1 MLNFLQRF
9 SADVIGVL
17 SGLDRIRFRG
27 TQRLLATRRGMAQY
41 LWQRRILWKDFRS
54 FATQTTETM
63 RQALEEQVEQL
74 GRPLVYL
81 NSSQVRKETL
91 ALELAARD
99 GITAG
104 LVAVLKCV
112 EPCISF
118 TVRRNRQE
126 KMLELVCQPMKCLHY
141 YHYYLDP
148 RFGLMHVRT
157 QSWFPFTVHI
167 CMNGREWLAR
177 QMDAAGIGYA
187 KKDNC
192 FVDIADLP
200 AAQALFDA
208 QLRTDWPTLL
218 AGLAAQSNPAHA
230 QLFASCPV
238 PYYWSAEETE
248 WASDVMFRTPES
260 LAQLMPRLV
269 RHGVEVLSCV
279 DVLRFLGRR
288 EPVQCGT
295 VGHFKGEVVT
305 DLKRRPEGVRLL
317 HRVNRNWIKMYDKQ
331 GTVLRVETVVND
343 ARDMKVFRA
352 PEGDANGAKKWLS
365 LRKGVADLH
374 RRTEISQKANDRYLD
389 SLATVAETE
398 PLSKL
403 TERLTRPVEWK
414 GRRSRALNPFGEA
427 DAVLLAAVGRGEFL
441 LNGFRNRHL
450 RDLLLAGNATAPAEA
465 RRQTSTVTRK
475 IRLLRAHGVIQKVT
489 STQRYIVTEYGRTT
503 ITALLAARNANTKL
517 LAA

>member
-1 MLNFLQRF
+1 MWKFLHRF
-9 SADVIGVL
+9 GAEVIGEL

-27 TQRLLATRRGMAQY
+27 TQRLLATRQGMAQY
-41 LWQRRILWKDFRS
+41 LWQRKILWKDFAS
-54 FATQTTETM
+54 FAQSTTDTM
-63 RQALEEQVEQL
+63 RQAIEDQAKHND
-74 GRPLVYL
+74 RPVIYL
-81 NSSQVRKETL
+81 NGSHLRKEDL

-99 GITAG
+99 GISSG
-104 LVAVLKCV
+104 LIGVFKSV

-126 KMLELVCQPMKCLHY
+126 KKLDLVCQPMKCLHY

-167 CMNGREWLAR
+167 CLNGREWLSK
-177 QMDAAGIGYA
+177 QMDAAGIGYV

-200 AAQALFDA
+200 AAQALFDT
-208 QLRTDWPTLL
+208 QLRTDWPSLL

-230 QLFASCPV
+230 ELFASCPV

-260 LAQLMPRLV
+260 LAKLMPRLV
-269 RHGVEVLSCV
+269 RHGMEVLSCV

-288 EPVQCGT
+288 EPAQCGT
-295 VGHFKGEVVT
+295 AGHFKGEVVT

-331 GTVLRVETVVND
+331 GTVLRVETVIND
-343 ARDMKVFRA
+343 ARDMKVFRSK
-352 PEGDANGAKKWLS
+352 EGDEDGAKKWMS

-389 SLATVAETE
+389 SLATAEETE

-403 TERLTRPVEWK
+403 TERLTQPVEWK
-414 GRRSRALNPFGEA
+414 GRRSRALNPLGEA
-427 DAVLLAAVGRGEFL
+427 DAALLAAVGRGEFL
-441 LNGFRNRHL
+441 LNGFRNKDL
-450 RDLLLAGNATAPAEA
+450 RKLLDANTSESKTET
-465 RRQTSTVTRK
+465 RRQTSAVTRK

-489 STQRYIVTEYGRTT
+489 GTQRYVVSENGRTT
-503 ITALLAARNANTKL
+503 ITALMAARKANAKL